1 MMIKRGGLNQ
11 DSPLFQVNTKLY
23 KDCNGAKLNDHYGNN
38 MYMKNRFL
46 KSFYS
51 HIVIFHD
58 SQNYFNPRPHNINTI
73 SSLHLLFM
81 NSILSISKP
90 GPIIRN
96 FIYFNMPSAV

>member
-51 HIVIFHD
+51 HIVIQGV
-58 SQNYFNPRPHNINTI
+58 QNLCPPF
-73 SSLHLLFM
+73 SGQ
-81 NSILSISKP
+81 K
-90 GPIIRN
+90 
-96 FIYFNMPSAV
+96 